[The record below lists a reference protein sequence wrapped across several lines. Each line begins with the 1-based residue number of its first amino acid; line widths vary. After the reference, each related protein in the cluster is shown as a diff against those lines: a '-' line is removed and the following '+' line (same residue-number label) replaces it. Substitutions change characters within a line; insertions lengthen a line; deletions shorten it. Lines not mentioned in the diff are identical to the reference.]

1 MVIWLLFDISAEP
14 RLYPSGKQDELP
26 LSPRCSH
33 LRALL
38 PPDAASPGSIGA
50 LRLPHYDCA
59 NATRR
64 GGKYCTTLTF
74 PFLCV
79 LLSLF
84 VLIA

>member
-1 MVIWLLFDISAEP
+1 MVIWLLFDILAEP

-50 LRLPHYDCA
+50 LRFPHYDCA
-59 NATRR
+59 NTTCG
-64 GGKYCTTLTF
+64 GGKYCNTLTF